1 MTISLSLLITFFENT
16 CFHEKCKKQ
25 VSLRCPYEQTIK
37 KNNWTKVL
45 TIFHG
50 AFVRR
55 VFHLPDCV
63 FYTWVE
69 FYMPLLLW
77 FENSKLFPFPWGV
90 ILFEIKTFFYVS
102 ELSTCRYLSFIPL
115 CVHLSLHSEFKKKL
129 KTNRDKSLS
138 IFSTFSTEISLKITH
153 IHQLWSSLLVPV
165 HPPSVRIGTSG

>member
-1 MTISLSLLITFFENT
+1 MLLWTNNI
-16 CFHEKCKKQ
+16 
-25 VSLRCPYEQTIK
+25 IK

-63 FYTWVE
+63 FHTWGE

-90 ILFEIKTFFYVS
+90 ILFEIKTFFLCKWVIYMQVS
-102 ELSTCRYLSFIPL
+102 LIYSSLCTFVSTFRI
-115 CVHLSLHSEFKKKL
+115 KKKL